1 MSQHG
6 DTSCRTPLFERLDL
20 LQCGSDIIA
29 DINDEQDGSL
39 LREQAQDEFVNARD
53 RS

>member
-6 DTSCRTPLFERLDL
+6 DTPCRTPLFERLDL
-20 LQCGSDIIA
+20 SQCGSDIIA
-29 DINDEQDGSL
+29 DVDDEQDGLL
-39 LREQAQDEFVNARD
+39 LRERAQDGFVNARD